1 LRLPRRRAKG
11 MNIFFSSKTK
21 YQPTSSISPYIY
33 IYIYSIYIYVMFRA
47 CIVTG
52 KRHEI
57 LIPDP
62 VTQVKSVTLCYL
74 SQAGDLSFPCVK
86 TGYK

>member
-1 LRLPRRRAKG
+1 
-11 MNIFFSSKTK
+11 
-21 YQPTSSISPYIY
+21 
-33 IYIYSIYIYVMFRA
+33 MFRA